1 MLKEE
6 VANASPDDLGDVMM
20 RSMTNKKADQLQN
33 MSGMEAAERA
43 VLEHYSK
50 EIDDVSD
57 ADFIKLVEQITTGKF
72 F

>member
-6 VANASPDDLGDVMM
+6 VANASPDDLGDVMI
-20 RSMTNKKADQLQN
+20 RSMTEKKADQLQK
-33 MSGMEAAERA
+33 MSRMEAAERA